1 MIRTSAILKNAMVLV
16 LLWSGA
22 LRAGCPDPDRPT
34 HEVTDMVESL
44 NYYAE
49 GATLCIVSVRPD
61 WCGSSCRPGYR
72 HVCGQGG
79 HWNPV
84 EKCSSLEKKDAK
96 LRSAGSSS
104 SQFGPNSTAS
114 MMREQMA
121 KLEVDEE
128 AKQKSSPSTT
138 VSAGSAKGGISGMHN
153 NGCAKD
159 NSSVMRTLETPE
171 LGSQV
176 TRYATAYAQAG
187 GPAPVAQAAR
197 AQVAELQSKL
207 NRTTCGASI
216 NHQKACAV
224 MRDGIKLNEHM
235 ALAAECEMRSH

>member
-1 MIRTSAILKNAMVLV
+1 MIRTSAFWKNAAVLV

-34 HEVTDMVESL
+34 HEVTDMVETL

-49 GATLCIVSVRPD
+49 GTTLCIVSVRPD
-61 WCGSSCRPGYR
+61 WCGSSCRSGYR

-96 LRSAGSSS
+96 LRSADNSS
-104 SQFGPNSTAS
+104 SQFGLDSTAS

-121 KLEVDEE
+121 QLEVDEE
-128 AKQKSSPSTT
+128 AKKQSSHSTT
-138 VSAGSAKGGISGMHN
+138 ISAGSAKGGISGSGN
-153 NGCAKD
+153 NSCAKD

-176 TRYATAYAQAG
+176 TSYATAYAQAG

-197 AQVAELQSKL
+197 AQVEEAQSTL
-207 NRTTCGASI
+207 NRTTCGASVQ
-216 NHQKACAV
+216 HQKACAV
-224 MRDGIKLNEHM
+224 MRDTIKLNEHM